1 MHVTIVVYMLVYM
14 AHTCAYML
22 HPRAYMPHTRV
33 YMLDCVH
40 IHRTGVWGDA
50 HQYANVSP
58 GTMMLWYFCM
68 VLYGTFLVRV
78 AVTFEIVACMLGS
91 VLSPACGKVSAEV

>member
-1 MHVTIVVYMLVYM
+1 MLYILVYM

-22 HPRAYMPHTRV
+22 RPRAYMPHTRV

-40 IHRTGVWGDA
+40 IHRAGVWGDA
-50 HQYANVSP
+50 HQYANVTP
-58 GTMMLWYFCM
+58 GTMMFWCFC
-68 VLYGTFLVRV
+68 LFWYGTFLVCV